1 MKKTPNRW
9 LILAAAVLTNLSIGI
24 GYAWSVFQAALLE
37 INASNGWQLSQ
48 TAFAYS
54 LSFVMVPVAMII
66 IGPKIDANGPKKYVL
81 LSGILFGSGMFL
93 TGFANSIPFLY
104 ITYGIISGLGIGMG
118 YGAATSVAV
127 KWFPDKKGLAGGLAV
142 AGFGS
147 GPILFSPI
155 IRSIISSVGVYHT
168 FKILGAILLVVI
180 TLASLV
186 MEKAP
191 VAEQATQTTV
201 PTGKNYKQMLRE
213 VNFWILWVLFT
224 LGCVGG
230 VMTIGVASNIVTT
243 YNLGDA
249 VLVVMLL
256 SLANTLGRV
265 FWGFVSDRIGRY
277 LTVVIIFLVTALGAF
292 LLLNSLSFG
301 AISGVV
307 GIIFIGLSYGG
318 LLGTF
323 PGITVDNWGAQFA
336 GSNYGWMFT
345 GFGVAAIS
353 APVIAAKIKEA
364 TGSYEM
370 ALMMVIAMAIFGA
383 ALQFYFM
390 TKVKKS

>member
-24 GYAWSVFQAALLE
+24 GYAWSVFQASLLE
-37 INASNGWQLSQ
+37 INKSNGWQLSQ

-54 LSFVMVPVAMII
+54 LSFVMVPFAMIFF
-66 IGPKIDANGPKKYVL
+66 GPKIDAHGPKKYVL

-104 ITYGIISGLGIGMG
+104 VTYGIIAGLGIGTG

-155 IRSIISSVGVYHT
+155 IRSVIASVGVYDT

-191 VAEQATQTTV
+191 VVEQTAQTAV
-201 PTGKNYKQMLRE
+201 PTGKNYKQMLKE
-213 VNFWILWVLFT
+213 GKFWVFWVLFT

-230 VMTIGVASNIVTT
+230 VMTIGVASNMVTT

-249 VLVVMLL
+249 VLIVMLL
-256 SLANTLGRV
+256 SLSNTLGRV
-265 FWGFVSDRIGRY
+265 FWGFISDRIGRY

-292 LLLNSLSFG
+292 LLLNSLTFG
-301 AISGVV
+301 ALLGVA
-307 GIIFIGLSYGG
+307 GMMCIGLSYGG

-353 APVIAAKIKEA
+353 APVIAAKIKET

-370 ALMMVIAMAIFGA
+370 ALMIVIAMAIFGA

-390 TKVKKS
+390 KKVKKS